1 VEDDKNKQLSDEIKR
16 LNQEVEL
23 LKEKSSERDE
33 KDIER
38 QLLES
43 VRDIQ
48 QEGIRKSDRNIWIY
62 IVVVIVLMSLF
73 GTGFNDY

>member
-1 VEDDKNKQLSDEIKR
+1 MEDDKNKQLSDEIKR
-16 LNQEVEL
+16 LNQEIEL
-23 LKEKSSERDE
+23 LKGKSSERDE

-38 QLLES
+38 QVLES

-73 GTGFNDY
+73 GTGFNQY

>member
-1 VEDDKNKQLSDEIKR
+1 MEDDKNKQLSDEIKR

-23 LKEKSSERDE
+23 LKGKSSERDE

-38 QLLES
+38 QVLES

-73 GTGFNDY
+73 GTGFNQY